1 MLTSPPHLRVMTY
14 NVHGCVGMDA
24 QQDEKRIADVIAT
37 FQPDVVALQELD
49 VARSRSRGV
58 DQARILADR
67 LKMNFYFHPALSH
80 LSEHYGDAI
89 LSRLPMTLVKKG
101 ILPTTTS
108 RLAFEPRGALLVRLE
123 VDGQPVFLLNTHLGL
138 SWDERLAQ
146 TEALLGPEW
155 MGRPGG
161 QARFILC
168 GDLNAIPGSLVHRTF
183 KSRLQDVQSWTF
195 LTRPRATFPSRM
207 PLVRLDYIFINEGLA
222 VQDVQV
228 PNNMLTRNASDH
240 LPLIADLVLA

>member
-1 MLTSPPHLRVMTY
+1 MTY
-14 NVHGCVGMDA
+14 NVHGCIGTDA
-24 QQDEKRIADVIAT
+24 QLDENRIADVIAT

-49 VARSRSRGV
+49 VARARSRGA

-67 LKMNFYFHPALSH
+67 LKMKFYFHPALSH

-123 VDGQPVFLLNTHLGL
+123 VAGQPVYFLNTHLGL

-146 TEALLGPEW
+146 AKALLGPEW
-155 MGRPGG
+155 MGQPEG
-161 QARFILC
+161 QSRFILC
-168 GDLNAIPGSLVHRTF
+168 GDLNAIPGSRVYRTF
-183 KSRLQDVQSWTF
+183 IRQLRDVQSWTF
-195 LTRPRATFPSRM
+195 QTWPRATFPSRLPM
-207 PLVRLDYIFINEGLA
+207 LRLDYIFINEGLT
-222 VQDVQV
+222 VQSVQV
-228 PNNMLTRNASDH
+228 PNNSLTRHASDH
-240 LPLIADLVLA
+240 LPLIADLLLA